1 MTVTEVLLAAIREA
15 FDSRRYVL
23 TLYAVR
29 QAEERKIAI
38 QELEEAVRSAD
49 AEIIENYL
57 EDERGPSCLLLGVT
71 MNGRVLHIQLSHP
84 PAVWV
89 ITAYEPS
96 DDKWTDA
103 KTRR

>member
-1 MTVTEVLLAAIREA
+1 MTVAETLLAAIREA
-15 FDSRRYVL
+15 FASRRYVL
-23 TLYAVR
+23 TLHTVR

-38 QELEEAVRSAD
+38 QELEEAVPAAD
-49 AEIIENYL
+49 AEIIENYP

-71 MNGRVLHIQLSHP
+71 MKGRVLHIQLSHP
-84 PAVWV
+84 PTVWV

-96 DDKWTDA
+96 DEKWTDA

>member
-1 MTVTEVLLAAIREA
+1 MAEALLAAIRKA
-15 FDSRRYVL
+15 FDSRRYVV
-23 TLYAVR
+23 TLHAVR

-49 AEIIENYL
+49 AEIIENYP

-89 ITAYEPS
+89 ITTYEPS